1 MRASLVA
8 RNFVHTGLFLP
19 EPFHSNR
26 APWTPGSISL
36 RSFCG
41 STGSFPKLTA
51 NAKVSLLR
59 LRLLFTGCFSF
70 KYSHK
75 LFARQLCRK
84 PPSRTSPT
92 SSPRSKVPFPFRFV
106 SAFLICRFISV
117 NTCFRIAA
125 EKEQLAKEHQ
135 EALDAQRKISAE
147 LKDKLMEA
155 ELHHSQ
161 ELKDAKA
168 AAEAKLDDTLKE
180 FTNSSAVLRAELE
193 EESKA
198 RKAAEERI
206 SVLTTDQ
213 AAYDRLVV
221 QADALAFSK
230 SFFSSFA

>member
-1 MRASLVA
+1 MGAPGAFRSPQQMPRSVCCASG
-8 RNFVHTGLFLP
+8 FFLP
-19 EPFHSNR
+19 
-26 APWTPGSISL
+26 AA
-36 RSFCG
+36 SF
-41 STGSFPKLTA
+41 
-51 NAKVSLLR
+51 
-59 LRLLFTGCFSF
+59 F
-70 KYSHK
+70 KYLHK

-106 SAFLICRFISV
+106 SVFLICRFISV

-180 FTNSSAVLRAELE
+180 FTNSSAVLRVELE

-198 RKAAEERI
+198 WKAAEERI
-206 SVLTTDQ
+206 GVLTTDQ
-213 AAYDRLVV
+213 AAYDRLVL
-221 QADALAFSK
+221 QTDALAFSK
-230 SFFSSFA
+230 SVFSSFA

>member
-1 MRASLVA
+1 
-8 RNFVHTGLFLP
+8 
-19 EPFHSNR
+19 
-26 APWTPGSISL
+26 
-36 RSFCG
+36 
-41 STGSFPKLTA
+41 
-51 NAKVSLLR
+51 
-59 LRLLFTGCFSF
+59 
-70 KYSHK
+70 
-75 LFARQLCRK
+75 
-84 PPSRTSPT
+84 
-92 SSPRSKVPFPFRFV
+92 
-106 SAFLICRFISV
+106 
-117 NTCFRIAA
+117 
-125 EKEQLAKEHQ
+125 
-135 EALDAQRKISAE
+135 
-147 LKDKLMEA
+147 MEA

>member
-1 MRASLVA
+1 MGAPGAFRSPQQMPRLVCCASG
-8 RNFVHTGLFLP
+8 FFLP
-19 EPFHSNR
+19 
-26 APWTPGSISL
+26 AA
-36 RSFCG
+36 SF
-41 STGSFPKLTA
+41 
-51 NAKVSLLR
+51 
-59 LRLLFTGCFSF
+59 F

-106 SAFLICRFISV
+106 SAFLICRFLSV

-206 SVLTTDQ
+206 GVLTTDQ
-213 AAYDRLVV
+213 AAYDRLVL
-221 QADALAFSK
+221 QADALALSK
-230 SFFSSFA
+230 SFFFSFA